1 MNPEMYSE
9 IEKRN
14 LFSHERRSPSSKMAK
29 IYQDLLANL
38 LSKIKAEKECQ
49 VWSLTRSWHF
59 VRNKSSQN
67 NVSSLQT
74 CHLICTCAA
83 WTTCTCKS
91 SAGARLSVCGGG
103 GHLCELETVGR
114 SLVCSQL
121 PASTGLPI
129 QLISPSYPELFQAVL
144 SLVETRFCPSRG
156 IPFKVKIRDWTWTAG
171 EKPPI
176 FTSGTFCNKAQLYL

>member
-38 LSKIKAEKECQ
+38 LSKIKTEKECQ

-91 SAGARLSVCGGG
+91 SAGDRLSVCGGG

-121 PASTGLPI
+121 PASAGLPI
-129 QLISPSYPELFQAVL
+129 QLIKSQL
-144 SLVETRFCPSRG
+144 SRG
-156 IPFKVKIRDWTWTAG
+156 ISSWVTLGQHKIL
-171 EKPPI
+171 
-176 FTSGTFCNKAQLYL
+176 S